1 MNGIEQWKDILREGD
16 IEVSVGLPNRISSGG
31 GKFYSY
37 TGIFE
42 WRCELGLYSFK
53 VKEICYGL
61 SSAEDE
67 IVDECIDNSPDI
79 KDRLISLV
87 DEWKRINSL

>member
-1 MNGIEQWKDILREGD
+1 MTGIEQWKDILREGD
-16 IEVSVGLPNRISSGG
+16 IEVVAGSPDYIDNS

-37 TGIFE
+37 DGSFD
-42 WRCELGLYSFK
+42 WKCALGLYGFD
-53 VKEICYGL
+53 VKETCYDL
-61 SSAEDE
+61 SSTEDE
-67 IVDECIDNSPDI
+67 MIDEYINNSPDI